1 LISLSFEDLA
11 NAIQGKLLP
20 VKSANDI
27 FAGVSI
33 DSRAVKEGELF
44 IAIRGERNDGH
55 AFIDEALKQGA
66 AGLLVDNR
74 FTDVDTLSSQAG
86 VVVVENT
93 HEAMMELAKQYR
105 NNCTAKVVGISG
117 SNGKT
122 TTKEYAF
129 AFLNAVEQNVYR
141 STGNL
146 NNLFGAPLAIFAMPQ
161 NTNVAVMEMG
171 ISTSG
176 EMTRLAQIVQPNV
189 AVITNIGPSHLEF
202 LSTVEDVARAKL
214 EIVTSGNS
222 DIPLVVNAD
231 DSLLMREAQNVKADL
246 ITFAIDAESDYRP
259 EKIAKVDDTRLE
271 ITIDGQT
278 FVLNA
283 IGRHQVYNL
292 LAAYAAARTLGYS
305 FDNAATRNIEF
316 SSAPMRGETIEIN
329 GIRIIND
336 AYNANPDSVKAG
348 LEAFEAISHTGR
360 RILILGDML
369 ELGDEAER
377 YHQEL
382 GESLSEFN
390 FELALVVGP
399 LGQAVIEGAKRAGI
413 AGEKLLGFADSAAA
427 AKKIVNLV
435 EEGDL
440 VYVKGSRGIGLEK
453 IIEKLKSGKGNS

>member
-1 LISLSFEDLA
+1 
-11 NAIQGKLLP
+11 

-33 DSRAVKEGELF
+33 DSRAVKDGELF
-44 IAIRGERNDGH
+44 IAIRGDRNDGH
-55 AFIDEALKQGA
+55 AFIDKALRQGA

-74 FTDVDTLSSQAG
+74 FTEAETLGSQAG
-86 VVVVENT
+86 VIVVENT
-93 HEAMMELAKQYR
+93 HEAMMELAKNYR
-105 NNCTAKVVGISG
+105 NKCTAKVVGISG

-129 AFLNAVEQNVYR
+129 ALLSAVESKVYR

-161 NTNVAVMEMG
+161 DTNVAVMEMG
-171 ISTSG
+171 ISTGG
-176 EMTRLAQIVQPNV
+176 EMTRLVQIVQPDV

-222 DIPLVVNAD
+222 DIPLVLNAD
-231 DSLLMREAQNVKADL
+231 DVLLMREAQKVKSEL
-246 ITFAIDAESDYRP
+246 ITFAIDAKADYRS
-259 EKIAKVDDTRLE
+259 EKIVKVDDTRLE
-271 ITIDGQT
+271 ITIDGKM

-292 LAAYAAARTLGYS
+292 LAAYAVTKTLGYN
-305 FDNAATRNIEF
+305 FDTVKTESIEF
-316 SSAPMRGETIEIN
+316 LSAPMRGETIEIN
-329 GIRIIND
+329 GIRIVND

-348 LEAFEAISHTGR
+348 LEAFEALSHSGR

-369 ELGDEAER
+369 ELGNEAER
-377 YHQEL
+377 YHEEL
-382 GESLSEFN
+382 GESLSNFN
-390 FELALVVGP
+390 FELALLIG
-399 LGQAVIEGAKRAGI
+399 LMGKAVIDGAKRAGI
-413 AGEKLLGFADSAAA
+413 AKERLLGFADSATAA
-427 AKKIVNLV
+427 TEIFNLIKD
-435 EEGDL
+435 GDL

-453 IIEKLKSGKGNS
+453 IIEKLKSGRGKG